1 MYMLASQL
9 RNLPIISLQT
19 GQAIGQ
25 IKKPLIGM
33 SRLNVVALSCQVSTK
48 PKLQN
53 VILLRDIRQ
62 LATDCIIIDSDED
75 IEEAG
80 EIVRLQ
86 ESLNQNFNPIGKH
99 VVNEDGNRLG
109 KVEDYTIN
117 MHSALVQ
124 KLYVNQPLW
133 RSVLFNDLVID
144 RSQIIDINTRQFTV
158 KDASI
163 KQLLPKGKAVVEGSK

>member
-9 RNLPIISLQT
+9 HNLPIISLQT
-19 GQAIGQ
+19 GQPVGH
-25 IKKPLIGM
+25 IKRPLIGM
-33 SRLNVVALSCQVSTK
+33 SRLNVLALSCRVTAT

-75 IEEAG
+75 IEEAD
-80 EIVRLQ
+80 EIVRLKEPLDQ
-86 ESLNQNFNPIGKH
+86 DFNPIGKQ

-109 KVEDYTIN
+109 KVEDYTID
-117 MHSALVQ
+117 MRSALVQ

-133 RSVLFNDLVID
+133 RSVLFNHLVID
-144 RSQIIDINTRQFTV
+144 RSQIIDINARQFTV

-163 KQLLPKGKAVVEGSK
+163 KQLLPKGKAVAEGSK